1 MEQRIRV
8 EFPALERSCHF
19 LPPIKRGYH
28 DLLGNLKIYT
38 KADDLFNSREVAWN
52 FFEISKYSSSKKKV
66 DRIPIF
72 PTMHFLVL
80 GSTGLY
86 TLYHSYLADQLTVL
100 SFKVRSGISF
110 VILLSRQGILSPF
123 LSEIGTRYQPESP
136 TTKGWQSSKE
146 YWKTKIL

>member
-1 MEQRIRV
+1 VWSFR
-8 EFPALERSCHF
+8 RS
-19 LPPIKRGYH
+19 RGVATSYH
-28 DLLGNLKIYT
+28 QLREGITTCLGVSKSIPRQMTYLT
-38 KADDLFNSREVAWN
+38 REKSLGI
-52 FFEISKYSSSKKKV
+52 FFEISKYSSSKEKV

-123 LSEIGTRYQPESP
+123 SSEIGTRYQPESP